1 MAAPVAGPTAAAR
14 ELKTLEAPAGTRER
28 SIGEL
33 FGQLSDDARSYAAAE
48 AKLYQAIAR
57 RRLGRA
63 RNGAIALVA
72 AALLANA
79 ALGVLLIGLALE
91 LALHLNSPALGGL
104 IVTVVVLGI
113 AFLLVR
119 YGAGKL
125 GALGGDPEEQAA
137 LKAGEILP

>member
-1 MAAPVAGPTAAAR
+1 
-14 ELKTLEAPAGTRER
+14 LDAPAGNRER
-28 SIGEL
+28 SLGEL

-57 RRLGRA
+57 RRIGRA
-63 RNGAIALVA
+63 RNGVIALVA

-79 ALGVLLIGLALE
+79 ALGVLLIGLSFE
-91 LALHLNSPALGGL
+91 LALHLGSPALGAL
-104 IVTVVVLGI
+104 IVTLVVLGI

-137 LKAGEILP
+137 LKAGERLS

>member
-1 MAAPVAGPTAAAR
+1 MD
-14 ELKTLEAPAGTRER
+14 APAGTQER

-57 RRLGRA
+57 RRIGRA
-63 RNGAIALVA
+63 RNGAIALVV

-79 ALGVLLIGLALE
+79 TLSVLLIGLAFE
-91 LALHLNSPALGGL
+91 LALHIGSPALGAL

-119 YGAGKL
+119 YGASKL
-125 GALGGDPEEQAA
+125 SALGGDPEEQAA
-137 LKAGEILP
+137 LKAGERPS

>member
-1 MAAPVAGPTAAAR
+1 
-14 ELKTLEAPAGTRER
+14 LDAPAGTQER

-57 RRLGRA
+57 RRIGRA
-63 RNGAIALVA
+63 RNGAIALVV

-79 ALGVLLIGLALE
+79 TLSVLLIGLAFE
-91 LALHLNSPALGGL
+91 LALHIGSPALGAL

-119 YGAGKL
+119 YGASKL
-125 GALGGDPEEQAA
+125 SALGGDPEEQAA
-137 LKAGEILP
+137 LKAGERPS

>member
-1 MAAPVAGPTAAAR
+1 
-14 ELKTLEAPAGTRER
+14 LDAPAGTQER

-57 RRLGRA
+57 RRVGRA

-79 ALGVLLIGLALE
+79 ALSVLLIGLSLE
-91 LALHLNSPALGGL
+91 LALHVGPALGGL
-104 IVTVVVLGI
+104 IVTLVVLGI

-125 GALGGDPEEQAA
+125 GALSGDPEEQAA
-137 LKAGEILP
+137 LKAGERLP

>member
-1 MAAPVAGPTAAAR
+1 
-14 ELKTLEAPAGTRER
+14 LDSPAGNQER

-57 RRLGRA
+57 RRVGRA
-63 RNGAIALVA
+63 RNGAIALVVA
-72 AALLANA
+72 VLLANA
-79 ALGVLLIGLALE
+79 SISVLLIGLSLE
-91 LALHLNSPALGGL
+91 LALHVGPALGGL
-104 IVTVVVLGI
+104 IVTAVVLAI

-125 GALGGDPEEQAA
+125 GALGGDSEERAA
-137 LKAGEILP
+137 IKAGETMP

>member
-1 MAAPVAGPTAAAR
+1 
-14 ELKTLEAPAGTRER
+14 LDAPASNPER

-57 RRLGRA
+57 RRIGRA
-63 RNGAIALVA
+63 RNGAIALVV

-79 ALGVLLIGLALE
+79 ALSVLLIGLSLE
-91 LALHLNSPALGGL
+91 LALHVGPALGGL
-104 IVTVVVLGI
+104 IVTVVVLAI
-113 AFLLVR
+113 AFFLVR
-119 YGAGKL
+119 YGASKL

-137 LKAGEILP
+137 LRAGEKLS

>member
-1 MAAPVAGPTAAAR
+1 
-14 ELKTLEAPAGTRER
+14 LDSPAGTQER

-57 RRLGRA
+57 RRVGRA
-63 RNGAIALVA
+63 RNGAIALVV

-79 ALGVLLIGLALE
+79 ALGVLLIGLSLE
-91 LALHLNSPALGGL
+91 LALHVGPALGGL
-104 IVTVVVLGI
+104 IVTLVVLGI

-119 YGAGKL
+119 FGAAKL

-137 LKAGEILP
+137 LKAGETLS

>member
-1 MAAPVAGPTAAAR
+1 MDPHAG
-14 ELKTLEAPAGTRER
+14 KQVR

-57 RRLGRA
+57 RRVGRA

-79 ALGVLLIGLALE
+79 ALGVLLIGLSLE
-91 LALHLNSPALGGL
+91 LALHVGPALGGL
-104 IVTVVVLGI
+104 IVTAVVLVI
-113 AFLLVR
+113 AFFLVR
-119 YGAGKL
+119 YGAAKL
-125 GALGGDPEEQAA
+125 GALGGDAEERAA
-137 LKAGEILP
+137 LQAGEKVA

>member
-1 MAAPVAGPTAAAR
+1 
-14 ELKTLEAPAGTRER
+14 LDSPAGTQER
-28 SIGEL
+28 SLGEL
-33 FGQLSDDARSYAAAE
+33 FGQFSEDARGYAAAE

-57 RRLGRA
+57 RRIGRA

-91 LALHLNSPALGGL
+91 LAVHLDSPALGGL

-125 GALGGDPEEQAA
+125 SALGGDPEEQAA
-137 LKAGEILP
+137 LKAGERLP